1 MQKLSPRAFRPELV
15 LCGLCQEEAD
25 YHKATRRH
33 KSSIEAVRDVGAARA
48 YLSPPLHTFHL
59 VQLSTTSTLRALSI
73 PSTLRALSV
82 HAGEM
87 ADGLLTEGSDLL
99 TAVEPW
105 SLN

>member
-15 LCGLCQEEAD
+15 LCGTD

-59 VQLSTTSTLRALSI
+59 EGIVHTFHLEGIVRA
-73 PSTLRALSV
+73 RWGNGRWV
-82 HAGEM
+82 
-87 ADGLLTEGSDLL
+87 ADGGFRLVDSC
-99 TAVEPW
+99 
-105 SLN
+105 

>member
-15 LCGLCQEEAD
+15 LCGTD

-33 KSSIEAVRDVGAARA
+33 KSSIEAGRDVGAARA
-48 YLSPPLHTFHL
+48 YLSPLLHTFHL
-59 VQLSTTSTLRALSI
+59 VQLSI

-87 ADGLLTEGSDLL
+87 ADGLLTEGSDLS

>member
-33 KSSIEAVRDVGAARA
+33 KSSIEAGRDVGAARA

-59 VQLSTTSTLRALSI
+59 EGIVHTFHLVQLNI

-87 ADGLLTEGSDLL
+87 ADGLLTEGSVLS